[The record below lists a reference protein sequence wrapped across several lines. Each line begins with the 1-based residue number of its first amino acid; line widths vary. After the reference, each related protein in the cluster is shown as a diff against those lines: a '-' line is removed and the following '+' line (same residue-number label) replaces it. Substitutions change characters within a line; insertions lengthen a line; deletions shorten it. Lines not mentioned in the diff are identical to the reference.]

1 MKVNLFSSAMI
12 ALLVAGPAFGKTPA
26 KAKAEPVKASTL
38 TVDAAASA
46 VTWKAT
52 KVVGGHD
59 GNVKIKSGKVTVEG
73 NIIKSVDIVVDMSS
87 ISCRDLEDAEYN
99 KKLVDH
105 LKSADFFDVAK
116 HNTASFKLTSVKD
129 GTATGNLTMK
139 GISKP
144 VTFPAVFTTEGGIT
158 KSTINLK
165 VNRLDWGLKYNS
177 GKFFDPKKLGDKMIN
192 DDFEI
197 GISLA
202 AK

>member
-129 GTATGNLTMK
+129 GTATGNLAAP
-139 GISKP
+139 IL
-144 VTFPAVFTTEGGIT
+144 AI
-158 KSTINLK
+158 
-165 VNRLDWGLKYNS
+165 VNENTL
-177 GKFFDPKKLGDKMIN
+177 
-192 DDFEI
+192 
-197 GISLA
+197 
-202 AK
+202 